1 MKNKL
6 INILKIV
13 ILSLSIIKSS
23 LAGEVFNFDVTE
35 IEIIENGN
43 IFIGKKGGTATT
55 EDGVVIKALN
65 FNYDKKK
72 KYFNSNR

>member
-43 IFIGKKGGTATT
+43 IFIGKK
-55 EDGVVIKALN
+55 EVQLLLKMELLS
-65 FNYDKKK
+65 KL
-72 KYFNSNR
+72 

>member
-23 LAGEVFNFDVTE
+23 LAGEVFNLT
-35 IEIIENGN
+35 
-43 IFIGKKGGTATT
+43 
-55 EDGVVIKALN
+55 
-65 FNYDKKK
+65 
-72 KYFNSNR
+72 